1 MRIVHISD
9 LHHCSLNFVQSWGD
23 AVVDM
28 LGELDAEV
36 VVVTGDLTMDGYPH
50 EYDEAIE
57 YLARLKC
64 EEMLVVPGNHDARN
78 EGFTL
83 FEELF
88 GTRYPRIETDEVV
101 IQGMDSTEPD
111 IDDGHIGRE
120 NYRLIRQTGNMD
132 GKVKILAIH
141 HHLIPIPGTG
151 RERHIPVD
159 AGDALNVC
167 VESGLN
173 FVLSGHKHLPWA
185 WKLQGTYFVT
195 AGTATSRRLR
205 GKRYPSFNILDIDG
219 AVATLSEANVARG
232 TVEQRMTICGL
243 DTSPAALASRA
254 S

>member
-9 LHHCSLNFVQSWGD
+9 LHLCSLNFVESWGD

-28 LGELDAEV
+28 LDELHADV
-36 VVVTGDLTMDGYPH
+36 VVVTGDLTTDGYPH

-64 EEMLVVPGNHDARN
+64 GEMLVVPGNHDARN
-78 EGFTL
+78 EGFVL

-88 GTRYPRIETDEVV
+88 GTRYPRIETGEVV
-101 IQGMDSTEPD
+101 VQGMDSTEPD

-120 NYRLIRQTGNMD
+120 NYRLIRQLGNCD

-159 AGDALNVC
+159 AGDALNAC
-167 VESGLN
+167 VESGLH
-173 FVLSGHKHLPWA
+173 FVLSGHKHLPWV
-185 WKLQGTYFVT
+185 WKLQGTCFVT
-195 AGTATSRRLR
+195 AGTATTRRLR
-205 GKRYPSFNILDIDG
+205 GKRYPSFNILDING
-219 AVATLSEANVARG
+219 RVAYLSEANVADR
-232 TVEQRMTICGL
+232 TIENRMTICGL
-243 DTSPAALASRA
+243 DASVEALATH
-254 S
+254 